1 MVESYCVKQ
10 RKMTQNLPKSE
21 QIVKTKNNRYM
32 LKAICSECGYKKSSF
47 IKNPNKLAGGAVYKY
62 INLD

>member
-1 MVESYCVKQ
+1 
-10 RKMTQNLPKSE
+10 MTQNLPKSE

-47 IKNPNKLAGGAVYKY
+47 IKNPNKVAGGAVYKY